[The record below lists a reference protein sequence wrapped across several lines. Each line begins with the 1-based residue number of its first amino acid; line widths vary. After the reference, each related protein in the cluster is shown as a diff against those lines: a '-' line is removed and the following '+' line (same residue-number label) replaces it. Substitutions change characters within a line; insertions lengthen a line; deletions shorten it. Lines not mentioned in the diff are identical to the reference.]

1 MRLLARQDLPGL
13 ADLAHRVKGGALIIR
28 AKGLIA
34 ACEALESACRGG
46 DRPLLAAAVDEVR
59 QAMDQLPERLQAYV
73 AGKPAPAGPRRRSEA
88 HTSELQSLMRISYA
102 VFRLKKKRVQINNS
116 FIIKHIHN
124 RTNHKHHYTY

>member
-59 QAMDQLPERLQAYV
+59 QAMDQLTERLQAYV
-73 AGKPAPAGPRRRSEA
+73 AGKPAPAGPRRGPLGPDRKS
-88 HTSELQSLMRISYA
+88 T
-102 VFRLKKKRVQINNS
+102 RLNS
-116 FIIKHIHN
+116 SHSCAS
-124 RTNHKHHYTY
+124 RMPSSA